1 MKSIFKKSL
10 PKSWKEKLKKLS
22 WNYFDWIAYQS
33 FSNEGEDMILRK
45 LFFYQS
51 TGFYVDVGAF
61 HPKKSSNTYHFY
73 KKGWRGINIDAMPGS
88 MKLFEKQR
96 KRDINLEIPIWN
108 DGESLNFFVFNDEA
122 LNGFENERL
131 KAKDQTKTQNKL
143 VKVIPMQTAS
153 LTSILDKHLPKGQKI
168 DFLDIDVEGGEYNV
182 LMGLDFNKYKPK
194 VILVEIL
201 DTDIDQVQTHPLGNL
216 LLGNGYLLKAKTLN
230 TFIFQDSIFSP
241 SKNHAAYA

>member
-1 MKSIFKKSL
+1 
-10 PKSWKEKLKKLS
+10 
-22 WNYFDWIAYQS
+22 
-33 FSNEGEDMILRK
+33 MILRK

-61 HPKKSSNTYHFY
+61 HPKKSSNTYYFY

-96 KRDINLEIPIWN
+96 KRDINLEIPIGN

-153 LTSILDKHLPKGQKI
+153 LTSILEKHLPKGQQI

-194 VILVEIL
+194 VILVEVL

-216 LLGNGYLLKAKTLN
+216 LLGKGYLLKAKTLN
-230 TFIFQDSIFSP
+230 TFIFQDGSFHPAKKI
-241 SKNHAAYA
+241 AG